1 LLKIQMLIIFIR
13 LLMKNTARTNHY
25 LSGQRILWITSGIQQ
40 KYVIHRRNI
49 LAVFF
54 MSNLMKII
62 NIWIFSNRILQ
73 IWTGHTWHLIISCL
87 DPQKTSGPDDIN
99 HRMVIASENTI
110 CRPLCKLFNLSL
122 RKICFPSCWK
132 LANVTTVF
140 KKSDK
145 SITSNYRPISLFSC
159 VSRINFSLAFSLDIP
174 LHIS

>member
-1 LLKIQMLIIFIR
+1 M
-13 LLMKNTARTNHY
+13 
-25 LSGQRILWITSGIQQ
+25 
-40 KYVIHRRNI
+40 V

-73 IWTGHTWHLIISCL
+73 TWTGHNWYLIISCL
-87 DPQKTSGPDDIN
+87 DPQKASGPDDIN
-99 HRMVIASENTI
+99 HCMVIASENTI

-122 RKICFPSCWK
+122 RKICFPSFWK
-132 LANVTTVF
+132 PANVTAVF

-145 SITSNYRPISLFSC
+145 SITSYYRPISLFSC
-159 VSRINFSLAFSLDIP
+159 VSRIFERTVFKYVLTISVDINIYINFSLAFSLDIP